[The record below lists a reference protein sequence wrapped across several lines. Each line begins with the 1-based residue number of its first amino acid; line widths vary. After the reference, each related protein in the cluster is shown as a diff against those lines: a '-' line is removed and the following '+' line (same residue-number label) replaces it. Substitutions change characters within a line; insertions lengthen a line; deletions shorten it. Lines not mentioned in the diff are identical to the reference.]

1 MSAPDGNGAD
11 GPVFAA
17 ERQARIAELVSVR
30 GRARIGELAEQFG
43 VTETTIRKDL
53 TTLHEQGLLKRTHG
67 GALAL
72 RPVVEREFERR
83 VETFRDEKRAIARAC
98 LRLLEPGDSVFLDTG
113 TSVDA
118 IARLLAESAERGGGL
133 RLAVVT
139 TSLTVAQHLAGVRD
153 VECLLLGGYV
163 RGAEDSVEGALT
175 LENLRRFTFGTA
187 FMGVSGFSEAG
198 VSVGSLSE
206 AAIKTAV
213 IDRAQRVVVP
223 IDHSKI
229 GTTDHA
235 LVSELDVLDVVVTDD
250 PTPALS
256 ELCETFAI
264 ELIATNDAS

>member
-1 MSAPDGNGAD
+1 SDGTTTPE

-30 GRARIGELAEQFG
+30 GRARIGELAELFG

-53 TTLHEQGLLKRTHG
+53 TTLHEQGLVKRTHG

-83 VETFRDEKRAIARAC
+83 VGSFPDEKRAIAAAC
-98 LRLLEPGDSVFLDTG
+98 LRLIETGDSIFLDTG

-118 IARLLAESAERGGGL
+118 IAQALATAADRGSRM

-139 TSLTVAQHLAGVRD
+139 TSLTVAQHLASVNGI
-153 VECLLLGGYV
+153 ECLLLGGYV
-163 RGAEDSVEGALT
+163 RQAEDSVVGALT
-175 LENLRRFTFGTA
+175 LENLQRFTFGTA

-198 VSVGSLSE
+198 ISVGSLSE
-206 AAIKTAV
+206 AAIKAAV
-213 IDRAQRVVVP
+213 IERARRVVVP
-223 IDHSKI
+223 IDHSKV

-235 LVSELDVLDVVVTDD
+235 LICELDALDVVVTDD
-250 PTPALS
+250 TTPGLR
-256 ELCETFAI
+256 ELCENVQI
-264 ELIATNDAS
+264 ELVAAQQRPV